1 MTPSCGGND
10 MDSVGDDASG
20 GEGSGGLFTALLLQF
35 RLPGDRTTTRVGIAT
50 WQAVTPAANEPVT
63 GRPSPA
69 AAAMHA
75 LADRCQEQEGYMYK

>member
-1 MTPSCGGND
+1 MMTPSCGGND

-20 GEGSGGLFTALLLQF
+20 GGGGGGGWGGGIWRPFHRPVASVS
-35 RLPGDRTTTRVGIAT
+35 PAGDRTTTRVGIAT

-69 AAAMHA
+69 ASCRHA
-75 LADRCQEQEGYMYK
+75 CTR